1 MKRMLLVL
9 IAVAIIAALMAT
21 SAYAQITSEC
31 LFDDQGNPWSVD
43 QYGNWI
49 YCKPW

>member
-21 SAYAQITSEC
+21 AANAQITSEC
-31 LFDDQGNPWSVD
+31 LFDDQGNPWTVD
-43 QYGNWI
+43 PYGNWI